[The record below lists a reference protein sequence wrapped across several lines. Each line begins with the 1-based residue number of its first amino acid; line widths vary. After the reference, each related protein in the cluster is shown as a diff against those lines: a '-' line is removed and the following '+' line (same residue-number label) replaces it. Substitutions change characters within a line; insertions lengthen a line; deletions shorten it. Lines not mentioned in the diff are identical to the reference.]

1 MIDERKKKIIHS
13 NWNRKI
19 VLIYIKN
26 GFKNISKSKGKT
38 VFFVIFLVALFFIA
52 ACLLL
57 LAPKPNTIFPNL
69 NGFLESLIIV
79 AAFALAIFLSLLLVF
94 VMGVP
99 PRAKQMSDNFKRAGL
114 VNHTGEA
121 PLLLSRTNSNENE
134 RLNIYEFHMLGIPF
148 SLWKDSIEELES
160 ALNLKIDRF
169 EEGKNSRTVLM
180 YAVNGNYK
188 LPDRIN
194 WDDKFLDKM
203 SFKLVFGES
212 LTNRITVDL
221 AKIPHILIGGSTGSG
236 KSVLLKLLLMQCV
249 KKGAEVYIA
258 DFKGGVDFP
267 PVWHEKCEIITEPD
281 ELTEILEAIVNELK
295 YRKVLLKESACPNI
309 DEYNKITNKRLNRI
323 ILACD
328 EIAEVLDKTGLSKED
343 KAVVQKTENLLS
355 VIARQGRAFG
365 IHLILATQRPDAN
378 ILSGQIKN
386 NIDYRVCGRADNIL
400 SQIILDKADANDRV
414 PKNAQGRFLDN
425 HDVLFQAYWFDERRW

>member
-1 MIDERKKKIIHS
+1 MIDERNKEVIHNKWNIKIYFIYIINGAKKILKSKKKMIIT
-13 NWNRKI
+13 
-19 VLIYIKN
+19 LIYIVLLVILAIAFINNKPEYN
-26 GFKNISKSKGKT
+26 SIFYKIDMLADKINSI
-38 VFFVIFLVALFFIA
+38 VIIIFLIFTF
-52 ACLLL
+52 LLYL
-57 LAPKPNTIFPNL
+57 YFTGKP
-69 NGFLESLIIV
+69 
-79 AAFALAIFLSLLLVF
+79 
-94 VMGVP
+94 
-99 PRAKQMSDNFKRAGL
+99 RHAKPISDNFKRAGL

-121 PLLLSRTNSNENE
+121 PLLLSRTNSRENE

-148 SLWKDSIEELES
+148 SLWQDSIEELES

-194 WDDKFLDKM
+194 WDDKFLDTK

-281 ELTEILEAIVNELK
+281 RLTKILETIVSELK
-295 YRKVLLKESACPNI
+295 HRKILLKESACPNI
-309 DEYNKITNKRLNRI
+309 DEYNKITDKKLNRI

-343 KAVVQKTENLLS
+343 KAVVQKAENLLS

>member
-1 MIDERKKKIIHS
+1 MIDERNKEVIHNKWNIKIYFIYIINGAKKILKS
-13 NWNRKI
+13 RKKMIITLVYI
-19 VLIYIKN
+19 VLLVILAIAFINNKPEYNSIFYKIDMLADKIN
-26 GFKNISKSKGKT
+26 SI
-38 VFFVIFLVALFFIA
+38 VIIIFLIFTF
-52 ACLLL
+52 LLYL
-57 LAPKPNTIFPNL
+57 YFTGKP
-69 NGFLESLIIV
+69 
-79 AAFALAIFLSLLLVF
+79 
-94 VMGVP
+94 
-99 PRAKQMSDNFKRAGL
+99 RHAKQMSDNFKRAGL

-121 PLLLSRTNSNENE
+121 PLLLSRTNSSENE
-134 RLNIYEFHMLGIPF
+134 RLYIYEFHMLGIPF
-148 SLWKDSIEELES
+148 SLWQDSIEELES

-194 WDDKFLDKM
+194 WNDKFLDKK

-212 LTNRITVDL
+212 LTNRITVDF

-249 KKGAEVYIA
+249 KRGAEVYIA

-267 PVWHEKCEIITEPD
+267 PVWHDKCEIITEPD
-281 ELTEILEAIVNELK
+281 ELTEILETIVSELK
-295 YRKVLLKESACPNI
+295 QRKILLKESGSPNI
-309 DEYNKITNKRLNRI
+309 DEYNKITAKKLNRI

-343 KAVVQKTENLLS
+343 KVVVQKTENLLS

>member
-1 MIDERKKKIIHS
+1 MIDERNKEVIHNKWNIKIYFIYIINGAKKILKSKKKMIIT
-13 NWNRKI
+13 
-19 VLIYIKN
+19 LIYIVLLVILAIAFINNKPEYN
-26 GFKNISKSKGKT
+26 SIFYKIDMLADKINSI
-38 VFFVIFLVALFFIA
+38 VIIIFLIFTF
-52 ACLLL
+52 LLYL
-57 LAPKPNTIFPNL
+57 YFTGKPRHT
-69 NGFLESLIIV
+69 
-79 AAFALAIFLSLLLVF
+79 
-94 VMGVP
+94 
-99 PRAKQMSDNFKRAGL
+99 KQMSDNFKRAGL

-121 PLLLSRTNSNENE
+121 PLLLSRTNSRENE

-148 SLWKDSIEELES
+148 SLWQDSIEELES

-194 WDDKFLDKM
+194 WDDKFLDTK

-281 ELTEILEAIVNELK
+281 GLTKILETIVSELK
-295 YRKVLLKESACPNI
+295 HRKILLKESACPNI
-309 DEYNKITNKRLNRI
+309 DEYNKITDKKLNRI

-343 KAVVQKTENLLS
+343 KTVVQKTENLLS

-365 IHLILATQRPDAN
+365 IHIILATQRPDAN